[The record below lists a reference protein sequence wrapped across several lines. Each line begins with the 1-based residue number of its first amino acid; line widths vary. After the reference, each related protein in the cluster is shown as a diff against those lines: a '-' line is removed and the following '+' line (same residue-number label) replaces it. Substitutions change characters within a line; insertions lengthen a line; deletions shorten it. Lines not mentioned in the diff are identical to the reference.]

1 MQSPTPPLEE
11 RIAAIADDVE
21 AAGDGVARG
30 IAPGLDRMRARAR
43 AEDICREIVETPP
56 ELARSCVPALET
68 LLARLD
74 VLARRVEDERDRLT
88 DRLASLD
95 PGSGPST

>member
-30 IAPGLDRMRARAR
+30 IAPGLDRMRARA
-43 AEDICREIVETPP
+43 EDICREIVETPP
-56 ELARSCVPALET
+56 EMARSCVPALET

-88 DRLASLD
+88 DRLAALD